1 MRLTSWSFVA
11 FNVTGNVNNFVM
23 GKVNNNIEYLGGR
36 FIPRKVMMRATAEF
50 NRQVL
55 PSIAKTTAYYVQDAM
70 KGKYGVTYIILIS
83 RQQRLMQ

>member
-1 MRLTSWSFVA
+1 MVFYDTDRQRKGVAEKMINGLMRLTSWSFVA
-11 FNVTGNVNNFVM
+11 FNVTGNLNNYVM

-55 PSIAKTTAYYVQDAM
+55 PFYC
-70 KGKYGVTYIILIS
+70 
-83 RQQRLMQ
+83 